1 MSNGFDDLSFEQKPV
16 EYMPTPYETL
26 LHRVFYQTDAGK
38 ELLLKWKE
46 DLVNLMPIDVNSNP
60 SDLQV
65 GHNLGFIKLKQDI
78 IRIVNR
84 INSGG
89 K

>member
-1 MSNGFDDLSFEQKPV
+1 MDNEFDKLGAKQRMPEF
-16 EYMPTPYETL
+16 MPTPYETL
-26 LHRVFYQTDAGK
+26 LHRVFFQTDAGK
-38 ELLLKWKE
+38 ELMLKWRE
-46 DLVNLMPIDVNSNP
+46 DLVNLTLVDVNSNP

-65 GHNLGFIKLKQDI
+65 GHNLGYIKFKQDI